1 MLLILPPSESK
12 RAGGDQGTQL
22 DPGLLSF
29 AELTQARERVLA
41 GLADLAGD
49 IDAMGAALKVG
60 ARQRDELERNTVVA
74 SSPLMP
80 ALDRFTGVLF
90 DGLGAETLTAA
101 EREFAGRT
109 VAVHSA
115 LFGLVGALDPIPAYR
130 LSHDSKLPG
139 MSLKKTWAAPISA
152 VLAQRQGLI
161 LDLRSEAYSALGPAP
176 DRADS
181 LYLRVVA
188 DDGTGRTR
196 ALNHFNKKGK
206 GEFTRAVIEAGI
218 EHPDA
223 ASLLDWAA
231 ASGFSLAPG
240 KPGEL
245 ELVVRNAVGAQLG

>member
-12 RAGGDQGTQL
+12 RAGGEEGTRL

-29 AELTQARERVLA
+29 SALTPIRERVLA
-41 GLADLAGD
+41 ALGEFGGDL
-49 IDAMGAALKVG
+49 DAMGAALKVG
-60 ARQRDELERNTVVA
+60 ARQRDELERNTEVA
-74 SSPLMP
+74 SSPVMP
-80 ALDRFTGVLF
+80 SLDRFTGVLF

-101 EREFAGRT
+101 EREFAGAT

-139 MSLKKTWAAPISA
+139 LSLKKIWAAPISA
-152 VLAQRQGLI
+152 VLAERSGLI

-176 DRADS
+176 SRPDS

-206 GEFTRAVIEAGI
+206 GEFTRAIIEAGI
-218 EHPDA
+218 EHPNA
-223 ASLLDWAA
+223 ASLLEWAA
-231 ASGFSLAPG
+231 DSGYALVPG

-245 ELVVRNAVGAQLG
+245 ELVVRNAVGAQLV